1 MYFTSVLVSSNYV
14 LDTGEK
20 IVKSKNQQLITTQ
33 RILTIKFFVT
43 FQKFW
48 TSTTI
53 FYKKKKFREL
63 NVTISLF
70 SGRQKGSLRTK
81 PSKKNGIKL
90 LDNN

>member
-20 IVKSKNQQLITTQ
+20 IVKSKNQQLITTP
-33 RILTIKFFVT
+33 RILTIKFFV
-43 FQKFW
+43 KFKNLGLALV
-48 TSTTI
+48 
-53 FYKKKKFREL
+53 YLKKKIREL

-70 SGRQKGSLRTK
+70 SGRQKGNPRTK

>member
-20 IVKSKNQQLITTQ
+20 IVKSKNQQLITTP
-33 RILTIKFFVT
+33 RILTIKFFV
-43 FQKFW
+43 KFKNLGLALV
-48 TSTTI
+48 
-53 FYKKKKFREL
+53 YLKKKKFREL

-70 SGRQKGSLRTK
+70 SGRQKGSPRTK